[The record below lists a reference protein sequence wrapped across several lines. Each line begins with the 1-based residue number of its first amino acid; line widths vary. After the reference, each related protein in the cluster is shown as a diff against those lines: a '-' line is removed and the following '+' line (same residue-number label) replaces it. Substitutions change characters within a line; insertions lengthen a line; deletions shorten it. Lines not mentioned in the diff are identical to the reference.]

1 MTTATSFAQK
11 EHDGWYAAVGAGING
26 TYEGRF
32 SKSESFGYT
41 YPAVTATVGKWLNR
55 SFAVGLAYDGLKLQ
69 NDKYFHD
76 GVDFHYAQ
84 VNVLWNIF
92 NCLGGY
98 KENRVFSLIPYVH
111 AGAAINDE
119 IAYCGGL
126 GLSLPICFGKLSLVP
141 DIKASVVSDKVY
153 SDVYDG
159 MFAAA
164 QATLK
169 LQYNF

>member
-1 MTTATSFAQK
+1 MKKFIITLAAIVLTTATSFAQK

-84 VNVLWNIF
+84 VNVLWNVF

-98 KENRVFSLIPYVH
+98 KENRVF
-111 AGAAINDE
+111 
-119 IAYCGGL
+119 
-126 GLSLPICFGKLSLVP
+126 SLVP

-153 SDVYDG
+153 SDVYEG